1 MPTPAKLLV
10 RSYRDLLVWQRSMQ
24 LLKETYERT
33 EKFPRRE
40 IYGITAQMRRAALSI
55 PSNISEGH
63 GRPTTRD
70 FVRFLGIASGSLR
83 ELQTFCDASVLLGFV
98 AEPELTNL
106 RHLADETGKMLVGL
120 RESLQRRISTR
131 SPAP

>member
-1 MPTPAKLLV
+1 MPTPATRLV
-10 RSYRDLLVWQRSMQ
+10 QSYRDLLVWQRSMQ

-33 EKFPRRE
+33 ERFPRRE

-70 FVRFLGIASGSLR
+70 FIRFLGIASGSLR
-83 ELQTFCDASVLLGFV
+83 ELQTFCDASVLLGFIS
-98 AEPELTNL
+98 ESELTTM
-106 RHLADETGKMLVGL
+106 RHLGDETGRMLVGL
-120 RESLQRRISTR
+120 RESLKRRIASK
-131 SPAP
+131 SAGP

>member
-1 MPTPAKLLV
+1 
-10 RSYRDLLVWQRSMQ
+10 MQ

-33 EKFPRRE
+33 ERFPRRE

-83 ELQTFCDASVLLGFV
+83 ELQTFCDASVMLGFISE
-98 AEPELTNL
+98 AELTKM
-106 RHLADETGKMLVGL
+106 RHLGNESGRMLVGL
-120 RESLQRRISTR
+120 RDSLRRR
-131 SPAP
+131 MAPKSPAR

>member
-1 MPTPAKLLV
+1 
-10 RSYRDLLVWQRSMQ
+10 MQ

-83 ELQTFCDASVLLGFV
+83 ELQTFCDASVLLGFI
-98 AEPELTNL
+98 AEPEFSNM
-106 RHLADETGKMLVGL
+106 RHLGDETGRMLVSL
-120 RESLQRRISTR
+120 RESLQRRIAAKAL
-131 SPAP
+131 PPDL

>member
-1 MPTPAKLLV
+1 MPTPTKAIV

-83 ELQTFCDASVLLGFV
+83 EWQTFCDASVLLGFI
-98 AEPELTNL
+98 AEPELSNM
-106 RHLADETGKMLVGL
+106 RHLGDETGRMLVSL
-120 RESLQRRISTR
+120 RESLQRRI
-131 SPAP
+131 AA

>member
-1 MPTPAKLLV
+1 
-10 RSYRDLLVWQRSMQ
+10 MQ

-70 FVRFLGIASGSLR
+70 FVRFLGISSGSLR
-83 ELQTFCDASVLLGFV
+83 ELQTFCDASVLLGFSS
-98 AEPELTNL
+98 EKELTNL
-106 RHLADETGKMLVGL
+106 RHLGDETGRMLNGL
-120 RESLQRRISTR
+120 RESLQRRIATK